1 MPSINITVGPSVS
14 DPATIRAAIEAGAR
28 GFRVS
33 AARNTPERL
42 ARWADLIRTAAA
54 QVGTDAHTY
63 LDLPGPKTHLVTRH
77 RVRLDR
83 PVSIA
88 FTVDAQPDSDLYL
101 QGTIVTSLIT
111 AGDVLIVGDGEDA
124 LLVERLV
131 LGGCVARPLTN
142 GSLDGRFGVVRAHD
156 RGSSRGVGADIGPLL
171 DVAASA
177 GYSAVLVSFAESP
190 TDVSRIRERTPLAVW
205 AKIETMVGVAS
216 TEDLARAADGVLLG
230 RGDLLL
236 DAGWV
241 EFHAQEASALA
252 HLRRVGRPFIVG
264 TQLLTSL
271 DGNWLP
277 HRSELAY
284 LSRLLEEG
292 VGGVLLSDE
301 TIIGS
306 QPLRA
311 IETVRTLIERYAGPQ
326 RALGCRHD
334 SEICE

>member
-1 MPSINITVGPSVS
+1 MTSINITVGPSVS
-14 DPATIRAAIEAGAR
+14 DPATIRAAIEAGVR

-42 ARWADLIRTAAA
+42 GRWADLIRAAA
-54 QVGTDAHTY
+54 TQMGTDVEIHF
-63 LDLPGPKTHLVTRH
+63 DLPGPKTHLVTRH
-77 RVRLDR
+77 PVRLDR

-88 FTVDAQPDSDLYL
+88 YRVDARPDSDLYL

-131 LGGCVARPLTN
+131 PGGCDARPLTM
-142 GSLDGRFGVVRAHD
+142 GHLDGRFGVVRAD
-156 RGSSRGVGADIGPLL
+156 DGGASRGVGADIGPLL
-171 DVAASA
+171 RVATSA
-177 GYSAVLVSFAESP
+177 GYSAVLLSFAESAK
-190 TDVSRIRERTPLAVW
+190 DVSRLRERTSLAVW
-205 AKIETMVGVAS
+205 AKVETTAGVAS
-216 TEDLARAADGVLLG
+216 TQDIAAAADGVLLG

-252 HLRRVGRPFIVG
+252 QLRRVNKPFLVG

-311 IETVRTLIERYAGPQ
+311 IDTVRELIQRYAGPQ
-326 RALGCRHD
+326 RA
-334 SEICE
+334 

>member
-14 DPATIRAAIEAGAR
+14 DPATIRAGIEAGVR

-33 AARNTPERL
+33 AARNSPEKL
-42 ARWADLIRTAAA
+42 GHWADLIRTAAA
-54 QVGTDAHTY
+54 QARTEVQIH

-77 RVRLDR
+77 PVLLDR

-88 FTVDAQPDSDLYL
+88 YAADAQPDSDLYL
-101 QGTIVTSLIT
+101 QGTMLTSLIA

-124 LLVERLV
+124 LLVERLTT
-131 LGGCVARPLTN
+131 GGCIVRPLTAGN
-142 GSLDGRFGVVRAHD
+142 LDGRFGVVKAQD
-156 RGSSRGVGADIGPLL
+156 GGASRGVGADVDPLL
-171 DVAASA
+171 NVAASA
-177 GYSAVLVSFAESP
+177 SYSAVLVSFTESAD
-190 TDVSRIRERTPLAVW
+190 DVRRIRERTPLAVW
-205 AKIETMVGVAS
+205 AKIETAAGVAS
-216 TEDLARAADGVLLG
+216 TQDIAVAADGVLLG

-241 EFHAQEASALA
+241 EYHAQEASALA
-252 HLRRVGRPFIVG
+252 QLRRLGKPFIVG

-311 IETVRTLIERYAGPQ
+311 IETVRALIERYAKSQ
-326 RALGCRHD
+326 DVAA
-334 SEICE
+334 